1 MLKGQIGT
9 MRNMKQK
16 KVSPWWVFL
25 AIGLGVVSGSLT
37 GTKTGLFGITFYSI
51 YDLFGTLFIK
61 SLTLIIV
68 PLVSASIITG
78 IARIGS
84 EGKMGR
90 LGLKTFGFYISTTFL
105 AVLTGLAFVNL
116 INPGSDGL
124 SQELSAK
131 AGEFAH
137 IQQQL
142 SSQKLNTISDLLL
155 QIVPSN
161 ILHAMA
167 EGQMLALIFFSLLF
181 GYAITKIESHNSA
194 TLRSFW
200 QGIFQTMI
208 HITHMIMKVLPF
220 GVFFLVAKVFATT
233 GFESLKSLLIFFITV
248 ILALSFFT
256 FIVMPI
262 ILKLVGRVNPLRHF
276 KAMAPALVT
285 AFSTSSSTATLP
297 ITLDCVEKRAGVSNR
312 ISSLVIP
319 LGLSL
324 NLAGSALYECVAAMF
339 VAQVYGIEISFMTQ
353 FLVVFLALIT
363 SLGVAGIPA
372 GSLVAVIVILK
383 ALGLPEESIG
393 LFIAVDRLLDMCR
406 TTVNVFS
413 DSCCAVLVARTEGEK
428 EILTKT
434 KY

>member
-1 MLKGQIGT
+1 